1 MLPRLHHQAAGV
13 SVGDL
18 AMDRNPGPAL
28 LDVRNTA
35 VALFGRWTPGTRDA
49 TYRLLKKGTLAS
61 VRDGR
66 KWWIPAEE
74 IDRIRS
80 MKGADDGQ
88 DMDKEAAR

>member
-1 MLPRLHHQAAGV
+1 MMCRLNHQAVG
-13 SVGDL
+13 SVGAL
-18 AMDRNPGPAL
+18 AMDRHPGPAL
-28 LDVRNTA
+28 LAVRDAAT
-35 VALFGRWTPGTRDA
+35 ALFGRWTPGTRDA

>member
-1 MLPRLHHQAAGV
+1 MMCRLNHQVVALVGV
-13 SVGDL
+13 L
-18 AMDRNPGPAL
+18 AMHRNPGPAL
-28 LDVRNTA
+28 LAVREVAT
-35 VALFGRWTPGTRDA
+35 ALFGRYTTGTRDA

-74 IDRIRS
+74 IDRIRK

-88 DMDKEAAR
+88 KMDKETA

>member
-1 MLPRLHHQAAGV
+1 MTLPRLHRQGV
-13 SVGDL
+13 DLVGAL

-49 TYRLLKKGTLAS
+49 TYRLLKAGKLAS

-74 IDRIRS
+74 IDRIRN
-80 MKGADDGQ
+80 MKGSA
-88 DMDKEAAR
+88 ENVSNETENA